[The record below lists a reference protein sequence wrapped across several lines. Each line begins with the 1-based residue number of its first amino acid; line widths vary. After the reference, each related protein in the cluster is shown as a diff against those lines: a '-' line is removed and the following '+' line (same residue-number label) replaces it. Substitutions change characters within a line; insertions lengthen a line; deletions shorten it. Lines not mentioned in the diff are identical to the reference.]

1 MVLEE
6 YMKITIDGKEFE
18 LVPILAKGVD
28 EMQYALKPVK
38 KTEKKE
44 YRIIFSVEGKGVSH
58 LFDEEYEFT
67 EEAAHKLSEAI
78 SALVEHTTSNDFTG
92 AKKNKLIDKAI
103 EAKASF
109 QESQ

>member
-1 MVLEE
+1 LNS
-6 YMKITIDGKEFE
+6 YTRKPSI
-18 LVPILAKGVD
+18 KGVRHTK
-28 EMQYALKPVK
+28 ALRPKPVK